1 MSAIPCGLMGLY
13 KDYWFILSVMFMF
26 ILCLFSGGG
35 SANLWLVGVFLM
47 FLGFLRVA
55 FLCEATLVN

>member
-35 SANLWLVGVFLM
+35 STNLWLVGGLSHVF
-47 FLGFLRVA
+47 RVSSGG
-55 FLCEATLVN
+55 LLV